1 MGITVAVVHT
11 EETPC
16 MKKLVITWTFDTYHV
31 IVHDVLLSADY
42 FLQNLEHSYMIT
54 FVPAEWQTSWI

>member
-1 MGITVAVVHT
+1 MVITVAVVHT

-16 MKKLVITWTFDTYHV
+16 MKKLAIHGYFGTYHV

-42 FLQNLEHSYMIT
+42 FLQSLEHSYMIT
-54 FVPAEWQTSWI
+54 FLPAEWQTGWI